1 MKKCLICTAPVR
13 FIKFK
18 CQDGHVCKT
27 CYEKVSLNFSQT
39 IKTKTKEELIAIH
52 QEQSQSSAVDDFEIS
67 RKINQLVLFDDTNKQ
82 FCLPNHLKYSGE
94 TLQPEFYPFTA
105 IQGCRIEEHQVL
117 KEDKDKGKSK
127 KLGTIKVVLN
137 LNDGQEALTRNIWL
151 IPNPIQIDNRTY
163 QTMMSLAQKV
173 TEELNQTKERVLIC

>member
-1 MKKCLICTAPVR
+1 
-13 FIKFK
+13 
-18 CQDGHVCKT
+18 
-27 CYEKVSLNFSQT
+27 VSLNFSQT

-52 QEQSQSSAVDDFEIS
+52 QEKSQSSAVDDFEIS

-105 IQGCRIEEHQVL
+105 IQACRIEEHQVL
-117 KEDKDKGKSK
+117 KKDKDKSN
-127 KLGTIKVVLN
+127 KLGTIKVVIN
-137 LNDGQEALTRNIWL
+137 LNDGQSITRNIWL
-151 IPNPIQIDNRTY
+151 IPKPIQTDNRTY

-173 TEELNQTKERVLIC
+173 IEELNQTKEGVPIC

>member
-1 MKKCLICTAPVR
+1 MKKCLICTAPVM
-13 FIKFK
+13 FLKFK

-52 QEQSQSSAVDDFEIS
+52 QEQSQSSAIDNFEIS
-67 RKINQLVLFDDTNKQ
+67 RKINQLVLFDDANKQ
-82 FCLPNHLKYSGE
+82 FCLPNHMKYSGE

-105 IQGCRIEEHQVL
+105 IKGCRIEEHQVL
-117 KEDKDKGKSK
+117 KEDKDKSK
-127 KLGTIKVVLN
+127 KLGTIKVVIN
-137 LNDGQEALTRNIWL
+137 LNDGQPITRNIWL
-151 IPNPIQIDNRTY
+151 IPKPIQIDNRTY

-173 TEELNQTKERVLIC
+173 IEELNQTKEGVPTC